1 MKMAGKN
8 TVPKVKAPEYNRRLD
23 SALGWRRVPGGSVRG
38 DPDRKREYVSH
49 TDQSRFSVIGQLE
62 SSVSMLQTAW
72 VNIEKLKG
80 WLAEM
85 KTFLEE
91 EGYQSFRAKI
101 PVSVINNFLSDRIAH
116 MKMVAETASFQ
127 GQALLNGKSG
137 VKAETKGDNIRFVR
151 GSPKVVSSDDHGY
164 PLAIY
169 QSPSA
174 AILTGTEQLTYENI
188 SDETMISVSEG
199 SQEIRYRIRP
209 DEDPDSLVAGLQQA
223 LLDHG
228 MDISVYKTT
237 GDHLLFRHN
246 QLGSV
251 PRFKGMSYQTRLISS
266 IPGRYKEA
274 DLGKDV
280 AGTIASEQAKGD
292 GGYLIGS
299 SGNRRTDGLVI
310 YYDGATDYPGQIT
323 GYIWVEQNGTTV
335 PLNLSGSQSEI
346 LSLPAL
352 QPELL
357 ATGVSN
363 RSGFISLSSIQAS
376 TVFECRDALKLILWS
391 ITYLDYLAQELRK
404 KENNYVERAVELL
417 RSTMTR
423 ETASEEMMV
432 ISKEKARAMASQLK
446 NMVTPA
452 MMRKVS
458 QIG

>member
-1 MKMAGKN
+1 MKMVGKN
-8 TVPKVKAPEYNRRLD
+8 TAPKIKASEYNRRLD
-23 SALGWRRVPGGSVRG
+23 PTLGGRVPQGMDRG
-38 DPDRKREYVSH
+38 DPDRKKEYVSH
-49 TDQSRFSVIGQLE
+49 TDQSRFSVIGKLE

-80 WLAEM
+80 WLSEM

-91 EGYQSFRAKI
+91 EGYQSFRARI

-116 MKMVAETASFQ
+116 MKMVSETASFQ
-127 GQALLNGKSG
+127 GKALLNGKSG
-137 VKAETKGDNIRFVR
+137 VKGEIKGDNVRFVR
-151 GSPKVVSSDDHGY
+151 GSPKVLSSDDHGY

-174 AILTGTEQLTYENI
+174 AILTGTERLSHENI
-188 SDETMISVSEG
+188 SDETMISVTEG

-209 DEDPDSLVAGLQQA
+209 DEDPDTLIAGLQQA

-228 MDISVYKTT
+228 MDISVFRTT
-237 GDHLLFRHN
+237 GGHLLFRHN

-251 PRFKGMSYQTRLISS
+251 PRFKGMSYQTRLVSS
-266 IPGRYKEA
+266 VPGRYKEA
-274 DLGKDV
+274 DPGQDV
-280 AGTIASEQAKGD
+280 AGTIASEQARGD

-299 SGNRRTDGLVI
+299 PGNRRTDGLVI
-310 YYDGATDYPGQIT
+310 YYDGAIDYPGQII
-323 GYIWVEQNGTTV
+323 GYVWVTQNGIQV
-335 PLNLSGSQSEI
+335 PLTLSGSQSEI

-352 QPELL
+352 QPDLL

-363 RSGFISLSSIQAS
+363 RSGFISLSSIRAS
-376 TVFECRDALKLILWS
+376 TVFECRDALKLIGWS
-391 ITYLDYLAQELRK
+391 ITYLDYLAEELRK

-432 ISKEKARAMASQLK
+432 ISKEKAQAMAGQLK

-452 MMRKVS
+452 MMSKVS
-458 QIG
+458 RLG

>member
-1 MKMAGKN
+1 MKMVGKN
-8 TVPKVKAPEYNRRLD
+8 TVPKVKAPGYNRRLEP
-23 SALGWRRVPGGSVRG
+23 ALGLGSNVRG
-38 DPDRKREYVSH
+38 DPDRTREYVSH
-49 TDQSRFSVIGQLE
+49 TDPSRFSVIGQLE

-80 WLAEM
+80 WLQEM

-116 MKMVAETASFQ
+116 MKMTAETASFQ
-127 GQALLNGKSG
+127 DKALLNGKSG
-137 VKAETKGDNIRFVR
+137 VRAEVTGDNIQFVR
-151 GSPKVVSSDDHGY
+151 GSPKVLSSDDHGY

-174 AILTGTEQLTYENI
+174 AILTGTDRLTYENI

-199 SQEIRYRIRP
+199 SQEIRYQIRP
-209 DEDPDSLVAGLQQA
+209 DEDPDSLVAGLQQT

-228 MDISVYKTT
+228 MDISVFRTT
-237 GDHLLFRHN
+237 GGHLLFRHN

-251 PRFKGMSYQTRLISS
+251 PRFKGMSYQTRLVSS
-266 IPGRYKEA
+266 IPGRYLEA

-280 AGTIASEQAKGD
+280 TGTIGSEQAKGD

-299 SGNRRTDGLVI
+299 PGNRRTDGLVI
-310 YYDGATDYPGQIT
+310 YYDGAIDYPGQIM
-323 GYIWVEQNGTTV
+323 GYIWVEQNGTKV
-335 PLNLSGSQSEI
+335 PLTLSGSQSEI

-363 RSGFISLSSIQAS
+363 RSGFISLDSIQAS
-376 TVFECRDALKLILWS
+376 TVLECRDAIKLILWS
-391 ITYLDYLAQELRK
+391 MTYLDYLAEELRK

-423 ETASEEMMV
+423 ETASEAMMV
-432 ISKEKARAMASQLK
+432 ISKEKAQSMASQLK

-452 MMRKVS
+452 MMSKVTR
-458 QIG
+458 IG